1 MKYALVIPD
10 GAADL
15 PLDELDGRTPLEA
28 ADLPNMDRVA
38 ATGRCGT
45 VCNIPAR
52 MPCGSDVAILSVLGY
67 NPRRYY
73 TGRAPLEAAA
83 RSLHIGPD
91 EWVFRCNLVTLADG
105 KMEDYSAGHIRNEEA
120 HKLITALNEQLVRR
134 GEEGI
139 QFHPGLGY
147 RHLMTFQG
155 NCCVKTTPPH
165 DILGQDV
172 AEYLPTGSG
181 SKRLRSLM
189 AEGRRI
195 LATHEINIVR
205 ADLGENPANA
215 IWLWGQGKTPKLE
228 KFAKRFGLHGAAIT
242 AVDLVRGLAKLIG
255 WDLIEVPGATGYFD
269 TNYEGKGSAA
279 VEALNHY
286 DIVCVH
292 VEAPDEAGHNADPG
306 AKVEAL
312 EQIDRHIVG
321 PVLQRLQLEGDEW
334 RILVLP
340 DHPTP
345 CTARTH
351 TPDPVPFAI
360 AGKDMQGVLDEP
372 FTEQTAEAADLH
384 IACGCDLME
393 FFLTV
398 R

>member
-67 NPRRYY
+67 NPRTYY
-73 TGRAPLEAAA
+73 TGRAPLEAVAQG
-83 RSLHIGPD
+83 LHIGPD
-91 EWVFRCNLVTLADG
+91 EWVFRCNLVTLADE

-120 HKLITALNEQLVRR
+120 HKLIAVLNEQLVARDER
-134 GEEGI
+134 I
-139 QFHPGLGY
+139 RFHPGLGY

-155 NCCVKTTPPH
+155 DCRVKTTPPH

-172 AEYLPTGSG
+172 AEYLPTGRG
-181 SKRLRSLM
+181 SKRLQWLM
-189 AEGRRI
+189 AESRKI
-195 LATHEINIVR
+195 LAAHDINTVR

-215 IWLWGQGKTPKLE
+215 IWLWGQGKAPKLE
-228 KFAKRFGLHGAAIT
+228 AFAKRFGLRGAAIT
-242 AVDLVRGLAKLIG
+242 AVDLLRGLAKLIG

-292 VEAPDEAGHNADPG
+292 VEAPDEAGHNADPD

-321 PVLQRLQLEGDEW
+321 PVLQRLELEGDEW

-345 CTARTH
+345 CTVRTH
-351 TPDPVPFAI
+351 TSDPVPFAI

-384 IACGCDLME
+384 IARGCDLME